1 MHRVTIKPENGR
13 VEALKAHSRASSAV
27 ENSRNMPLCTR
38 DLTLTRT
45 HGVMMK
51 DIRPGKPFFFFF
63 FFTRNVGA
71 ARESLTSSAA
81 TCLIDLDAQVQTI
94 PVTR

>member
-13 VEALKAHSRASSAV
+13 VGALKAHSRASSAV
-27 ENSRNMPLCTR
+27 ENSHNLPLCTR

-45 HGVMMK
+45 YTRVMMK
-51 DIRPGKPFFFFF
+51 DKRRGEVFFFFY
-63 FFTRNVGA
+63 TKHETSA
-71 ARESLTSSAA
+71 PRESLTSSVA
-81 TCLIDLDAQVQTI
+81 TCSIDLDAQVQTI